1 MKNSFVFH
9 ITKYKKLIER
19 LSGDQV
25 KALMLA
31 MCEYTNTGNV
41 PDMDAITEIA
51 FAGVQGQM
59 DEDNQKWAET
69 CLARSAA
76 GKRGG
81 RPSKTEKAN
90 GFEKSNCFSEK
101 QKKQMVLKKAKE
113 AEYECDSDSECD
125 NDVAVATTR
134 AYAKTYQEN
143 IGIITPTIV
152 TEAESY
158 IDDGMEDEVISLA
171 LKESVDAG
179 AKNWKYAKAV
189 LTAWLDKGIFTAEQA
204 KAANREFQNRRRR
217 PGMANKKD
225 FEQREYTQ
233 EDLEKRKADNFAELE
248 RMYGNGI

>member
-59 DEDNQKWAET
+59 DEDNQKWEAT
-69 CLARSAA
+69 CTARSAA
-76 GKRGG
+76 GRLGG
-81 RPSKTEKAN
+81 RPPKAKKAN
-90 GFEKSNCFSEK
+90 GFGEK

-113 AEYECDSDSECD
+113 AEYECDSECD
-125 NDVAVATTR
+125 IEAGGAAR
-134 AYAKTYQEN
+134 AYIKFYSDN
-143 IGIITPTIV
+143 FGIITPFIV
-152 TEAESY
+152 DEAESY
-158 IDDGMEDEVISLA
+158 ISDGFCDEVITMA
-171 LKESVDAG
+171 LKEAIGTD
-179 AKNWKYAKAV
+179 NPWKYAKAV
-189 LTAWLDKGIFTAEQA
+189 LNSWLEKKIFTVEQA
-204 KAANREFQNRRRR
+204 KAACIEFKRRRSK
-217 PGMANKKD
+217 PLANKKD

>member
-19 LSGDQV
+19 LDGEQV

-41 PDMDAITEIA
+41 PDMDTITEIA

-59 DEDNQKWAET
+59 DEDNQKWEST
-69 CLARSAA
+69 CLARREA
-76 GKRGG
+76 GKLGG
-81 RPSKTEKAN
+81 RPPKAKKAN
-90 GFEKSNCFSEK
+90 GFDEK
-101 QKKQMVLKKAKE
+101 QKKQMVFKKAKE

-134 AYAKTYQEN
+134 AYARFYAEN
-143 IGIITPTIV
+143 IGLITPTIV

-158 IDDGMEDEVISLA
+158 IEDGMEDEVISLA

-189 LTAWLDKGIFTAEQA
+189 LTAWLDKGIFTVEQA
-204 KAANREFQNRRRR
+204 RAARVEFKRRRSK
-217 PGMANKKD
+217 PLADKKD
-225 FEQREYTQ
+225 FEQREYTP
-233 EDLEKRKADNFAELE
+233 EDLEKRKADSFAELE
-248 RMYGNGI
+248 RMYGNGSG